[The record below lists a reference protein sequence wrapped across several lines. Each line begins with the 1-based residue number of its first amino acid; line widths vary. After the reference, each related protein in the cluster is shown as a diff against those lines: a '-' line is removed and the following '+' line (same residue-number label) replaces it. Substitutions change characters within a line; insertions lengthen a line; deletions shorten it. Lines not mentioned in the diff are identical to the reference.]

1 MDLAVTIGLAFCLHP
16 SYVAIATAVSNEYKL
31 GEQTTAMLTQFDS
44 IIGSTSIWYVL
55 LVLALLPAVC
65 EELVFRGFLFAG
77 LLRNGG
83 HVRAIL
89 VTAIL
94 FGLSHGVL
102 QQSITASIMGLVLGW
117 LAYKTGGVA
126 CTIAFHVAHNSIS
139 MLLAASSH
147 NKQPIPQFL
156 SWALEIN
163 DGRLCYSVAWSTLS
177 VGVAISLVAWMAT
190 RNIKD
195 RRTNAQKSWERV
207 ANEAKQVIAR

>member
-1 MDLAVTIGLAFCLHP
+1 
-16 SYVAIATAVSNEYKL
+16 
-31 GEQTTAMLTQFDS
+31 MLTQFDS

-77 LLRNGG
+77 LMRNGG

-89 VTAIL
+89 VTAVL

-102 QQSITASIMGLVLGW
+102 QQTITASIMGLVLGW
-117 LAYKTGGVA
+117 LAYRTGGVA
-126 CTIAFHVAHNSIS
+126 CTIVFHVVHNSIS
-139 MLLAASSH
+139 MLLATSSH

-156 SWALEIN
+156 SWALEID
-163 DGRLCYSVAWSTLS
+163 DGRLCYSAAWSTLS
-177 VGVAISLVAWMAT
+177 VGVAISLVAWIAT
-190 RNIKD
+190 RNTKD

-207 ANEAKQVIAR
+207 AKEARQSIAR